1 MIFEKLGFF
10 LNHKKFLKI
19 LNFQS
24 QGNAT
29 IRKIQKD
36 FFGSRYVGTE
46 NEILL
51 GPPVIKEVAQTYGIP
66 IFEIKNADEILEKL
80 NNFLTHKG
88 PVMCEIYVD
97 SDQELIPRMGFTIKN
112 DEQKGAEGIL
122 TIFLFMLLAH
132 TCHCQI

>member
-1 MIFEKLGFF
+1 MS
-10 LNHKKFLKI
+10 KI
-19 LNFQS
+19 LL
-24 QGNAT
+24 
-29 IRKIQKD
+29 QKD

-46 NEILL
+46 NEILF

-66 IFEIKNADEILEKL
+66 IFEIKNPDEIPDKL

-112 DEQKGAEGIL
+112 DGKWLAKPLEDMYPFLDRDIL
-122 TIFLFMLLAH
+122 KNSMFIDLWEED
-132 TCHCQI
+132 